1 MTEIQEGYMEDFVS
15 SQPVKASREEVEA
28 VQVFSKMLVFDYGY
42 PKEFIQTRPQW
53 RVKVRPS
60 DTKREYPVDIA
71 VFDAEEHRDDNI
83 QIIVE
88 CKKPNR
94 RDGKSQ
100 LKDYLRFSSSQ
111 LGVWFNGDE
120 KLFLK
125 KTEAEGKVHF
135 EEIPNIPKYGE
146 RIEDIGLYKRGDLQS
161 AHNLKSVFRTIRH
174 YLAAN
179 AVGIT
184 RDEVLAQQII
194 NLVFCKIY
202 DERFTKPDDTLKFRA
217 GINENPQK
225 VSERIRDVFEFVKSR
240 YSDVID
246 SEESISL
253 DSGSLTYVVGEL
265 QIYCL
270 VESER
275 DAIADAFET
284 FIGPSLKGGQGQ
296 FFTPRNVVTLLV
308 KALKLEP
315 DSKVIDPACGSGGFL
330 VETLRDVWNSIEERG
345 KTLGWPESEILSEKQ
360 EAAIKNFRGIDKDNF
375 LSKVA
380 KAYMAIV
387 GDGRGGVFCENSL
400 DRPGNWQV
408 PVQQDISLGSFDIV
422 VTNPPFGRKLKI
434 DDTDVLGSYQL
445 GHKWIK
451 DRGTGEYEKSIVV
464 RTGQPPQI
472 LFVERCLD
480 LLRDGGRLGII
491 VPESMIC
498 NPSHRYIVQYIKSV
512 ARIKVVISLP
522 EELFQPYTH
531 AKTCAVVIEKT
542 PPDPTEDYEIFMAIA
557 KWCGHDSRGLTIP
570 YDDLPQ
576 ILANYLSFENESSI
590 AYDRKGFV
598 MSESDILNDIYVPKY
613 YNPEIQAALSEL
625 EESHDLL
632 PFGDLVE
639 REILSYDTGDEVG
652 KLAYGS
658 GNIPF
663 VRTSDIANWEIK
675 LDPKHGLSQ
684 DIYDDYQ
691 EGQDVRENDI
701 LMVRDG
707 TYLVGTCALISKYDT
722 KIVYQ
727 SHLYKIRSNDFDALH
742 PYLLLAVLSSP
753 IVKEQIF
760 AKQFTQD
767 IIDSLG
773 GRILELILP
782 IPKSPVE
789 REEIIFKVD
798 EILSHKSA
806 SRELT
811 REVILSVA
819 DSYHPEQGSDF
830 FTISR

>member
-1 MTEIQEGYMEDFVS
+1 MEDFVS